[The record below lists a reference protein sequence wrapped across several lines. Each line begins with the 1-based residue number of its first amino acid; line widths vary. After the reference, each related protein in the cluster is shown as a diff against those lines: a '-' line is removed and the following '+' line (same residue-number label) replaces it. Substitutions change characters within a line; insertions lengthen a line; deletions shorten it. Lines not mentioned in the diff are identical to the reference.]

1 MISTRALCYSY
12 DGIRQLY
19 YPDLDA
25 AAGET
30 LLVTG
35 MSGSGKSTLLHL
47 LGALLYPSSGTVLLN
62 GTEITALKAAKADR
76 FRKENIGIVFQ
87 KAHFIKA
94 LSVKDNLLLAAHGVN
109 KNNAD
114 RLMQELGIANL
125 KHRLPATLSQGEQQ
139 RAAVARALM
148 NRPSLLLADEPTSN
162 LNDHNASQVI
172 RLLQHQAMAVGAA
185 LIIITHD
192 FRLKQIISKSI
203 HLS

>member
-1 MISTRALCYSY
+1 MLSTRALSYSY
-12 DGIRQLY
+12 DGIRHLH

-47 LGALLYPSSGTVLLN
+47 LGSLLSPSSGTIWLN
-62 GTEITALKAAKADR
+62 GTELTALKAAKADR

-94 LSVKDNLLLAAHGVN
+94 LSVKDNLRLAAHGSN
-109 KNNAD
+109 GNDAN
-114 RLMQELGIANL
+114 RLMQELGIADL
-125 KHRLPATLSQGEQQ
+125 KHRAPATLSQGEQQ
-139 RAAVARALM
+139 RAAVARALI

-162 LNDHNASQVI
+162 LDDHNAAQVI
-172 RLLQHQAMAVGAA
+172 RLLQQQALAVAAA
-185 LIIITHD
+185 LVIVTHD